1 MRLLFFSILCLISL
15 PAFASVTHPIIV
27 HSKSSNICFDVEV
40 ADGYLSRAKG
50 LMHRDQLK
58 LNQGMVFLY
67 DGETPVSFWMKNVS
81 FSLDMIFIN
90 ASGRIVKIHEKA
102 MPFGETPI
110 TSEVPIRTV
119 LEIEG
124 GASKRAQI
132 TKGDS
137 VDLQYVMSRSDE
149 TCASIA
155 VAK

>member
-1 MRLLFFSILCLISL
+1 MRCLAITILYLIAP

-27 HSKSSNICFDVEV
+27 HSKTSKICFDVEV

-50 LMHRDQLK
+50 LMHREQLN
-58 LNQGMVFLY
+58 LNHGMVFLY

-81 FSLDMIFIN
+81 FPLDMIFIN

-102 MPFGETPI
+102 KPFGETPI
-110 TSEVPIRTV
+110 TSEVPINTV

-155 VAK
+155 MAK